1 MTQENKNKNN
11 NNDILVK
18 LFNSQLTR
26 ILIELEVLKTE
37 IKNLKK
43 LVYFILSVL
52 GAIFVKILFFS

>member
-11 NNDILVK
+11 NNDILLK
-18 LFNSQLTR
+18 LFNSQFIR
-26 ILIELEVLKTE
+26 IITELEVLKTE